1 MTPKSKKISFGVI
14 FTLSLLAGLIYF
26 WRSQNSHDRVSP
38 KRSDVV
44 EAVYGMG
51 KVKAREKFEVK
62 IGILTKVK
70 SVFVQEGDTV
80 KKGQTLITFD
90 QGAPYIS
97 PINGEITTVNI
108 NAGETALPQ
117 LPLIKV
123 ENLSSLYIE
132 VSLEQSSALK
142 VKKNQLAKISF
153 SDSQFD
159 VIEGRVESIFP
170 REDEFLVVINALK
183 IPQQVL
189 PGMSPDVSI
198 IVAEYPQ
205 ALLIPAAALNND
217 QITRERDNKI
227 ERIKV
232 KTGTEQGA
240 WVQLLEGDLSESDF
254 VILPRKD

>member
-1 MTPKSKKISFGVI
+1 MTPKSKKISFSI
-14 FTLSLLAGLIYF
+14 ILAVGLIAVFVYF
-26 WRSQNSHDRVSP
+26 WRSYNSIERVSP
-38 KRSDVV
+38 KRSDVI

-51 KVKAREKFEVK
+51 KIKAREKFEVK
-62 IGILTKVK
+62 IGILTKVRN
-70 SVFVQEGDTV
+70 VYVQEGDTV

-97 PINGEITTVNI
+97 PINGEITTVNV

-123 ENLSSLYIE
+123 ENLSSLYVE

-153 SDSQFD
+153 NDSQFE
-159 VIEGRVESIFP
+159 VIQGRVESIFP
-170 REDEFLVVINALK
+170 REDEFLVVINAPK
-183 IPQQVL
+183 IPSQVL

-205 ALLIPAAALNND
+205 ALLIPAAALDND
-217 QITRERDNKI
+217 QITRERNKQT

-240 WVQLLEGDLSESDF
+240 WVQLLEGDLKESDF
-254 VILPRKD
+254 VVLPRKN